1 MTAYLGM
8 KYLRN
13 KLISKR
19 PRNEEKYLYYEMK
32 NTMRD
37 FNITMPKEFIWLK
50 SCLGWSAKAVDSIAN
65 RLSFR
70 EFSNDNFGINEI
82 YQLNNPDVLFDSAI
96 ISALITSC
104 SFIYISNDIS
114 GFPRMQVIDG
124 RNATGIID
132 PITYMLSEGY
142 AVLERNIHDE
152 PVKEAYFIKEGTWF
166 YEKDKAPYF
175 ISSKAPYPLL
185 VPVIFRPD
193 PKRPFGHSRIS
204 RACIGIQQSAM
215 RTLKRSEVSAEFY
228 SFPQKYVLGLSPD
241 AEALDKWRATVST
254 MLQLD
259 KDEDGDSPTVGQF
272 EQQSMAP
279 YVEQLKM
286 FASLFAGETGL
297 TLDDLGFSTDNP
309 SSVEA
314 IKAQHENLRLIARK
328 AQKTFS
334 VGFLNAGYLAACLRD
349 NYEYDRYQIYLSKA
363 KWEPLFE
370 PDSSTLSVI
379 GDGAIKINQAV
390 PGFFDKDTLRD
401 LTGIDYSENAGIG
414 KTAGEIV
421 Q

>member
-50 SCLGWSAKAVDSIAN
+50 SCLGWSAKAVDSIAD

-152 PVKEAYFIKEGTWF
+152 PVK
-166 YEKDKAPYF
+166 
-175 ISSKAPYPLL
+175 
-185 VPVIFRPD
+185 
-193 PKRPFGHSRIS
+193 
-204 RACIGIQQSAM
+204 
-215 RTLKRSEVSAEFY
+215 
-228 SFPQKYVLGLSPD
+228 
-241 AEALDKWRATVST
+241 
-254 MLQLD
+254 
-259 KDEDGDSPTVGQF
+259 
-272 EQQSMAP
+272 
-279 YVEQLKM
+279 
-286 FASLFAGETGL
+286 
-297 TLDDLGFSTDNP
+297 
-309 SSVEA
+309 
-314 IKAQHENLRLIARK
+314 
-328 AQKTFS
+328 
-334 VGFLNAGYLAACLRD
+334 
-349 NYEYDRYQIYLSKA
+349 
-363 KWEPLFE
+363 
-370 PDSSTLSVI
+370 
-379 GDGAIKINQAV
+379 
-390 PGFFDKDTLRD
+390 
-401 LTGIDYSENAGIG
+401 
-414 KTAGEIV
+414 
-421 Q
+421 